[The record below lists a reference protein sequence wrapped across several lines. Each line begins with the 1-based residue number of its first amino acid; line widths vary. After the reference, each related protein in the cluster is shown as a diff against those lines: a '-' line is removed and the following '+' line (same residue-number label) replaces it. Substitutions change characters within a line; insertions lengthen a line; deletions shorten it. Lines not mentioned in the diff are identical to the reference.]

1 MTRGDEMTEKKKIR
15 EQMAVHRTYG
25 PQSPYYQPAPI
36 QMREPSWKEREE
48 YEGHEGEHGHGREK
62 RVAREPELEARTLHR
77 VVKVPEANPSQAWNT
92 FSQRQEQLR
101 RSRSRPK
108 SYVTSKPVART
119 FAKTGTYASSGRMRA
134 VPHSLAQQHSTPQGS
149 PIPMRSGR
157 KSWLRQ
163 FWLRLVSLFAIVA
176 VLVLVFTL
184 TFRSN
189 AFRIA
194 QVNVV
199 GTHNSALID
208 SIQQMGM
215 QGQNIFL
222 MNVEGL
228 TERIDANPLVASATL
243 SKNWPNQLTIT
254 VTERVPVLL
263 WQTQHGTFTV
273 DSHGVVIAAVS
284 GATASASNL
293 MTVVDARNTGKGQ
306 TAQKAQMMQ
315 PGMHLNAA
323 DIAFAS
329 SIFQQ
334 LPRMTGI
341 NTFTL
346 RYQSATN
353 GSGVFVVQSTQG
365 WQAYLGSTDDAN
377 PLDNRLIELQQI
389 LQLAQQQQLTLA
401 TVDVRY
407 GLYPVYTLKS

>member
-1 MTRGDEMTEKKKIR
+1 MTRGDEMTEKKKLR
-15 EQMAVHRTYG
+15 EQMAVHRVHN
-25 PQSPYYQPAPI
+25 PYAQPTPI
-36 QMREPSWKEREE
+36 QMRESSGKAR
-48 YEGHEGEHGHGREK
+48 GNMGQMRQK
-62 RVAREPELEARTLHR
+62 RVAREQDVEARVLHR
-77 VVKVPEANPSQAWNT
+77 TVTVPEADPSQAWNT
-92 FSQRQEQLR
+92 FAQRKEEMR
-101 RSRSRPK
+101 RSRTRPK
-108 SYVTSKPVART
+108 SYVTPKPVART
-119 FAKTGTYASSGRMRA
+119 YAKTGTYASSGRIRA
-134 VPHSLAQQHSTPQGS
+134 VQRSLAQQQSAPQGS

-157 KSWLRQ
+157 KSWLRH

-176 VLVLVFTL
+176 VLILGLTLV
-184 TFRSN
+184 FRSN

-208 SIQQMGM
+208 SIQRMGM

-222 MNVEGL
+222 VNVEGMTARL
-228 TERIDANPLVASATL
+228 DENSLVASANL
-243 SKNWPNQLTIT
+243 SKDWPNQLTVT

-273 DSHGVVIAAVS
+273 DSQGVVIAPVNT
-284 GATASASNL
+284 ATAGASNL
-293 MTVVDARNTGKGQ
+293 MTVVDARNTGKGV
-306 TAQKAQMMQ
+306 KAQAIQ
-315 PGMHLNAA
+315 PGMHLNAT

-346 RYQSATN
+346 RYQSASN
-353 GSGVFVVQSTQG
+353 GTGVFVVQSTQG
-365 WQAYLGSTDDAN
+365 WQAYLGGTSDAN
-377 PLDNRLIELQQI
+377 PLDNRLVELQQI
-389 LQLAQQQQLTLA
+389 LQLAQKQQLTLA